1 MQRREL
7 FRISTAMGLGAALP
21 ALAHAKGHRAAAPS
35 APLQPPAQ
43 GCIPV
48 AFLLSDNAVM
58 IDFGGPWE
66 VFCNVSVPGRDGVL
80 FQLYTVGA
88 TEAPITTYGGMKIVP
103 NYTIANAPA
112 PKVIVVPA
120 QTVSDPAVLDWLR
133 QASRTADLTMSVCTG
148 AFILAHAGLLDGK
161 SAVTHH
167 GAFKEFAMSF
177 PRVALKRGARFV
189 EEGNIATAGGLSSGI
204 DLALRVV
211 ERYFGRAVA
220 SNTAYA
226 MEYQGQG
233 WLDPLSNSAYAK
245 ARRSTEQHPLCP
257 VCEMDVDKAASVSST
272 YRKRTY
278 YFCMEAHKKAF
289 ETNPAAFA
297 GGQAPYLRP

>member
-1 MQRREL
+1 
-7 FRISTAMGLGAALP
+7 MGLGAALP
-21 ALAHAKGHRAAAPS
+21 ALAHAKAQQAAAPA
-35 APLQPPAQ
+35 APLAPPAQ
-43 GCIPV
+43 GSIPV

-66 VFCNVSVPGRDGVL
+66 VFCNVSVPGREGTL

-103 NYTIANAPA
+103 NFSIANAPA
-112 PKVIVVPA
+112 PRVIVVPA
-120 QTVSDPAVLDWLR
+120 QTVSDPAVLEWLR

-167 GAFKEFAMSF
+167 AAFKDFAMKF

-211 ERYFGRAVA
+211 ERYFGRTVA
-220 SNTAYA
+220 RNTANT

-233 WLDPLSNSAYAK
+233 WLDPFSNSAYAK
-245 ARRSTEQHPLCP
+245 ARRSTGQHPLCP
-257 VCEMDVDKAASVSST
+257 VCEMDVDKASSFSTT

-278 YFCMEAHKKAF
+278 YFCMQEHRKLFEAHPSSF
-289 ETNPAAFA
+289 I
-297 GGQAPYLRP
+297 

>member
-1 MQRREL
+1 MRRRDL

-21 ALAHAKGHRAAAPS
+21 VLAEAKALPTPAAP
-35 APLQPPAQ
+35 LKPPAE
-43 GCIPV
+43 GSIPV

-66 VFCNVSVPGRDGVL
+66 VFCNVSVPGRADGPV
-80 FQLYTVGA
+80 FRLYTVGA

-103 NYTIANAPA
+103 NYSIANAPA

-120 QTVSDPAVLDWLR
+120 QTVGDPAVLDWLR

-161 SAVTHH
+161 SAATYH
-167 GAFKEFAMSF
+167 GAFKEFVMRF
-177 PRVALKRGARFV
+177 PRVQLKRGARFV

-220 SNTAYA
+220 SNTAYT

-233 WLDPLSNSAYAK
+233 WLDPKSNSIYAK
-245 ARRSTEQHPLCP
+245 VRRSTEQHPLCP
-257 VCEMDVDKAASVSST
+257 VCDMDVDKAASESSI
-272 YRKRTY
+272 YRKRIY
-278 YFCMEAHKKAF
+278 YFCMEDHKKLFDANP
-289 ETNPAAFA
+289 TNFI
-297 GGQAPYLRP
+297 

>member
-1 MQRREL
+1 MKRREL

-21 ALAHAKGHRAAAPS
+21 ALAGTKVQQAGAPAPAAP
-35 APLQPPAQ
+35 LKPPPE
-43 GCIPV
+43 GSIPV
-48 AFLLSDNAVM
+48 AFLLSDNAVV

-66 VFCNVSVPGRDGVL
+66 VFANASVQGRSGEAA

-88 TEAPITTYGGMKIVP
+88 TAAPVTAYGGMKIVP
-103 NYTIANAPA
+103 NYTIANAPP

-120 QTVSDPAVLDWLR
+120 QTVSDPAVLEWLR

-167 GAFKEFAMSF
+167 GAFKEFAMKF
-177 PRVALKRGARFV
+177 PSVTLKRGARFV

-211 ERYFGRAVA
+211 ERYFGRAAA
-220 SNTAYA
+220 SNTAYV

-233 WLDPLSNSAYAK
+233 WLDPNSNSLYARTR
-245 ARRSTEQHPLCP
+245 ASTEQHPLCP
-257 VCEMDVDKAASVSST
+257 VCEMDVDKSASLSTT
-272 YRKRTY
+272 YRKRNY
-278 YFCMEAHKKAF
+278 YFCMEAHKKLFDA
-289 ETNPAAFA
+289 NPASFIASL
-297 GGQAPYLRP
+297 P

>member
-1 MQRREL
+1 MKRRDL

-21 ALAHAKGHRAAAPS
+21 ALALAKAQQGARPAP
-35 APLQPPAQ
+35 ATPLKPPAE
-43 GCIPV
+43 GSIPV
-48 AFLLSDNAVM
+48 AFLLSDNAVV

-66 VFCNVSVPGRDGVL
+66 VFANVSVPGRAGGPV

-103 NYTIANAPA
+103 NYSIANAPA

-133 QASRTADLTMSVCTG
+133 EASRTADLTMSVCTG

-167 GAFKEFAMSF
+167 GAFKDFAMKF
-177 PRVALKRGARFV
+177 PRVTLRRGARFV
-189 EEGNIATAGGLSSGI
+189 EEGNFATAGGLSSGI

-220 SNTAYA
+220 SSAAYT

-233 WLDPLSNSAYAK
+233 WLDPLSNSVYAK
-245 ARRSTEQHPLCP
+245 ARRSSDQHPVCP
-257 VCEMDVDKAASVSST
+257 VCEMDVDKSASPSTT
-272 YRKRTY
+272 YRRRTY
-278 YFCMEAHKKAF
+278 YFCMEEHKKLF
-289 ETNPAAFA
+289 EAHPASFA
-297 GGQAPYLRP
+297 

>member
-1 MQRREL
+1 MKRRDL

-21 ALAHAKGHRAAAPS
+21 ALAAAKTQHPGALAPAAP
-35 APLQPPAQ
+35 LKPPVE
-43 GCIPV
+43 GSIPV
-48 AFLLSDNAVM
+48 AFLLSDNAVV

-66 VFCNVSVPGRDGVL
+66 VFSNVSVPGRADGPV

-88 TEAPITTYGGMKIVP
+88 SEAAITTYGGMQIVP
-103 NYTIANAPA
+103 NYSIANAPA

-120 QTVSDPAVLDWLR
+120 QTVGNPAVLDWLR
-133 QASRTADLTMSVCTG
+133 EASRSADLTMSVCTG
-148 AFILAHAGLLDGK
+148 AFILAHAGMLDGK

-177 PRVALKRGARFV
+177 PNVTLRRGARFV
-189 EEGNIATAGGLSSGI
+189 EEGNIASAGGLSSGI

-220 SNTAYA
+220 CNTAYT

-233 WLDPLSNSAYAK
+233 WLDPLSNSVYAK
-245 ARRSTEQHPLCP
+245 ARRSSDQRPLCP
-257 VCEMDVDKAASVSST
+257 VCDMDVDKTTSASST
-272 YRKRTY
+272 YRKHTY
-278 YFCMEAHKKAF
+278 YFCMEAHKKLF
-289 ETNPAAFA
+289 EAHPAN
-297 GGQAPYLRP
+297 YI

>member
-1 MQRREL
+1 MKRREL
-7 FRISTAMGLGAALP
+7 FRISTAMGVGAALP
-21 ALAHAKGHRAAAPS
+21 ALALAKAQPPGGPAPAAP
-35 APLQPPAQ
+35 LKPPAQ
-43 GCIPV
+43 GSIPV

-66 VFCNVSVPGRDGVL
+66 VFCNVSVPGRGEGPV
-80 FQLYTVGA
+80 FQPYTVGA

-103 NYTIANAPA
+103 SYSIANAPA

-120 QTVSDPAVLDWLR
+120 QTVSDPAVLEWLR
-133 QASRTADLTMSVCTG
+133 EASRHADLTMSVCTG

-161 SAVTHH
+161 SAATYH
-167 GAFKEFAMSF
+167 GAFKEFAMRF

-226 MEYQGQG
+226 MEYQGLG
-233 WLDPLSNSAYAK
+233 WQDPLSNSIYAK
-245 ARRSTEQHPLCP
+245 ARRSSDLQPLCP
-257 VCEMDVDKAASVSST
+257 VCDMDVDKATAVSTT

-278 YFCMEAHKKAF
+278 YFCMDAHKKLF
-289 ETNPAAFA
+289 EANPAS
-297 GGQAPYLRP
+297 YT